1 VSRSETLK
9 YSDILDVVRRWP
21 SAKRL
26 DLVQEILGTVT
37 SDLKTTTTGTSNTLT
52 QALGLL
58 ATDQPA
64 PSDQQVREWL
74 AEYRLEK
81 YG

>member
-1 VSRSETLK
+1 MNSSETLD
-9 YSDILDVVRRWP
+9 YAGILNLVRRWP

-26 DLVQEILGTVT
+26 SLVQEILGTVS
-37 SDLKTTTTGTSNTLT
+37 SDLKTTTKGESNTLT

-58 ATDQPA
+58 AADQPA
-64 PSDQQVREWL
+64 PSDQQIREWL